1 MFFPFIYKVLT
12 SFSGFLFSGEP
23 GIYVSPRFQGKPA
36 FKKAVNEQTNPE
48 RTPGRGRQSNIL
60 RRFVIRGGRFTASSR

>member
-36 FKKAVNEQTNPE
+36 FKKQSTNKPIPE
-48 RTPGRGRQSNIL
+48 EHRDEDDKVTSCADL
-60 RRFVIRGGRFTASSR
+60 